1 VEVLLCTPG
10 VRNIVCEN
18 RAFEIP
24 NVIETNRQLGMISLD
39 ASIAQI
45 YFNGMIS
52 REDAI
57 AQAAYPD
64 KLERQLA
71 A

>member
-1 VEVLLCTPG
+1 M
-10 VRNIVCEN
+10 IDS
-18 RAFEIP
+18 
-24 NVIETNRQLGMISLD
+24 NRQLGMIILD
-39 ASIAQI
+39 NAIAQL
-45 YFNGMIS
+45 YFNNMIS

>member
-1 VEVLLCTPG
+1 
-10 VRNIVCEN
+10 
-18 RAFEIP
+18 
-24 NVIETNRQLGMISLD
+24 MISLD
-39 ASIAQI
+39 NAIAEL

-52 REDAI
+52 REDAV
-57 AQAAYPD
+57 ASAAYPD